1 MLTLLFIVLI
11 LAVFGKLL
19 GFAIRAAWGVTKIV
33 FTIVLFPLALI
44 AMVLAGMFY
53 IVLPILIIVGL
64 ISMFALKA

>member
-19 GFAIRAAWGVTKIV
+19 GFAIKAAWGVTKIV

-64 ISMFALKA
+64 ISMFALKV

>member
-11 LAVFGKLL
+11 LAVFGRLL
-19 GFAIRAAWGVTKIV
+19 GFAIKAAWGITKIV

-44 AMVLAGMFY
+44 AMVFAGMFY

-64 ISMFALKA
+64 VSMFALKA